1 MRPNHVRLG
10 VLAVVT
16 AFVFPFSA
24 VAQSTTSTD
33 AAIAEL
39 RQLLAD
45 QRAVLDRQARII
57 EEQGRTLTAL
67 QQRVEGTDRTTAEQ
81 REIEVPATTTA
92 AAVVGTQ
99 AVVPQQP
106 TSRTAAEPTP
116 DLPAMAVTAGE
127 FPGSI
132 RIPGTE
138 SAFKLGGQA
147 RLVAVHTLS
156 SLGTEDRFVTS
167 SIPVGITRTGD
178 EARTVYSPMA
188 SRLNTELRMPSQR
201 GPMRLFIETDF
212 AGASRTSRLR
222 HAFLQTNRF
231 VVGQTW
237 STFSDPE
244 ADTIGIDFEGLNAIS
259 RFRQPL
265 FRWTPS
271 GPAARYQWAFAVEN
285 PAPDLTGAEGLNF
298 TPDFISRLKFQP
310 GQKRG
315 LALHTDHI
323 QASLLVRQLRGEV
336 PGQSGDAL
344 ATTGVGG
351 NVSGVLVPRWDADD
365 RIKFAVNA
373 GFGIGRYIAD
383 LSSLGGQDA
392 VYDPMQVS
400 LRALPVASGYFGYEH
415 AWSRAF
421 TTAVTY
427 GVVNVSNLDIQ
438 LDDAFH
444 RTQRTSINLMWNPVP
459 FMDIVVEFLAGTRV
473 NKNGQRASSSQI
485 QSGWTL
491 KF

>member
-1 MRPNHVRLG
+1 MRRHRARLG
-10 VLAVVT
+10 LLA
-16 AFVFPFSA
+16 A
-24 VAQSTTSTD
+24 VAWLAIPSPTLAQTSTSTD

-39 RQLLAD
+39 RQLLAE
-45 QRAVLDRQARII
+45 QRAII
-57 EEQGRTLTAL
+57 NEQGRAITAL
-67 QQRVEGTDRTTAEQ
+67 QQQLERTT
-81 REIEVPATTTA
+81 RSVGDSPA
-92 AAVVGTQ
+92 AAIDTP
-99 AVVPQQP
+99 AAPSEQP

-116 DLPAMAVTAGE
+116 DLPAMVVSAGE

-156 SLGTEDRFVTS
+156 ALGTEDRFVTS
-167 SIPVGITRTGD
+167 SIPVGVPRAGE
-178 EARTVYSPMA
+178 EARTVYSPIA
-188 SRLNTELRMPSQR
+188 SRLNTELRMPSPR

-212 AGASRTSRLR
+212 AAAGRTSRLR

-259 RFRQPL
+259 QFRQPL
-265 FRWTPS
+265 FRWTP
-271 GPAARYQWAFAVEN
+271 GGTGARYQWAFALEN
-285 PAPDLTGAEGLNF
+285 PAPALTGAEGLNF
-298 TPDFISRLKFQP
+298 SPDFIARLRYQP
-310 GQKRG
+310 PRKRG
-315 LALHTDHI
+315 LALFTDHI
-323 QASLLVRQLRGEV
+323 QASLLIRQLRGEV
-336 PGQSGDAL
+336 PGQSGDGL
-344 ATTGVGG
+344 ITTGIGG
-351 NVSGVLVPRWDADD
+351 NISGVLVPRWDADD
-365 RIKFAVNA
+365 RIKFAVI
-373 GFGIGRYIAD
+373 GGTGIGRYIAD
-383 LSSLGGQDA
+383 LSDVGGQDA
-392 VYDPMQVS
+392 IYDPVQVS
-400 LRALPVASGYFGYEH
+400 LRGLPVASGYVGYEH

-459 FMDIVVEFLAGTRV
+459 FVDIVVEYLAGTRV
-473 NKNGQRASSSQI
+473 NKNGQRASSSQL

>member
-1 MRPNHVRLG
+1 M
-10 VLAVVT
+10 VV
-16 AFVFPFSA
+16 SA
-24 VAQSTTSTD
+24 GD
-33 AAIAEL
+33 
-39 RQLLAD
+39 
-45 QRAVLDRQARII
+45 
-57 EEQGRTLTAL
+57 
-67 QQRVEGTDRTTAEQ
+67 
-81 REIEVPATTTA
+81 
-92 AAVVGTQ
+92 
-99 AVVPQQP
+99 
-106 TSRTAAEPTP
+106 
-116 DLPAMAVTAGE
+116 

-156 SLGTEDRFVTS
+156 ALGTEDRFVTS

-178 EARTVYSPMA
+178 EARTVYSPIA
-188 SRLNTELRMPSQR
+188 SRLNTELRMPSER

-212 AGASRTSRLR
+212 AGAGRTSRLR
-222 HAFLQTNRF
+222 HAFLQTNHF

-271 GPAARYQWAFAVEN
+271 GTAARYQWAFAVEN
-285 PAPDLTGAEGLNF
+285 PAPDLTGAEGLNY
-298 TPDFISRLKFQP
+298 TPDFIARLKFQP
-310 GQKRG
+310 DRKRG
-315 LALHTDHI
+315 LALYTDHI

-344 ATTGVGG
+344 ATVGIGG
-351 NVSGVLVPRWDADD
+351 NISGVLVPRWDADD

-373 GFGIGRYIAD
+373 GSGIGRYIAD

-392 VYDPMQVS
+392 VYDPVQVS

-415 AWSRAF
+415 AWSRVF

-459 FMDIVVEFLAGTRV
+459 FVDIVVEYLAGTRV

>member
-1 MRPNHVRLG
+1 
-10 VLAVVT
+10 
-16 AFVFPFSA
+16 
-24 VAQSTTSTD
+24 
-33 AAIAEL
+33 
-39 RQLLAD
+39 
-45 QRAVLDRQARII
+45 
-57 EEQGRTLTAL
+57 
-67 QQRVEGTDRTTAEQ
+67 
-81 REIEVPATTTA
+81 
-92 AAVVGTQ
+92 
-99 AVVPQQP
+99 
-106 TSRTAAEPTP
+106 
-116 DLPAMAVTAGE
+116 MAVTAGE

-156 SLGTEDRFVTS
+156 ALGTDDRFVTS
-167 SIPVGITRTGD
+167 SIPVGVPRAGE
-178 EARTVYSPMA
+178 EARTVYSPTA
-188 SRLNTELRMPSQR
+188 SRLSTELRMPSQR
-201 GPMRLFIETDF
+201 GPMRLFIESDF
-212 AGASRTSRLR
+212 AGAGRTMRLR

-244 ADTIGIDFEGLNAIS
+244 ADPIGIDFEGLNAIS

-271 GPAARYQWAFAVEN
+271 GTGSRYQWALALEN
-285 PAPDLTGAEGLNF
+285 PAPDLTGAQGVNF
-298 TPDFISRLKFQP
+298 APDFVARLRWEP
-310 GQKRG
+310 NRKRG
-315 LALHTDHI
+315 LLVYTAHV

-336 PGQSGDAL
+336 SGQSDVAL
-344 ATTGVGG
+344 ITGGIGG

-373 GFGIGRYIAD
+373 GSGIGRYITD

-392 VYDPMQVS
+392 VYDPVQVS
-400 LRALPVASGYFGYEH
+400 LRALPVSSGYFGYEH
-415 AWSRAF
+415 AWSPVF

-427 GVVNVSNLDIQ
+427 GAVNVSNLDIQ
-438 LDDAFH
+438 PEEAFH

-459 FMDIVVEFLAGTRV
+459 FVDIVVEFLAGTRV
-473 NKNGQRASSSQI
+473 NKDGQRASSSQI